1 MSNINWYNPNRLL
14 SYNALMSIVLSP
26 RGNGKSFSAKEKI
39 IKAYEK
45 DKSQAVYVRRTRVEI
60 DEVKGTYWNDIS
72 KKYPNHEYKI
82 EGDIGFIDIN

>member
-39 IKAYEK
+39 IKW
-45 DKSQAVYVRRTRVEI
+45 STI
-60 DEVKGTYWNDIS
+60 L
-72 KKYPNHEYKI
+72 KKETSPWI
-82 EGDIGFIDIN
+82 APTQMLLLI

>member
-26 RGNGKSFSAKEKI
+26 IENGKSFSAKEKI

-60 DEVKGTYWNDIS
+60 DEVNGT
-72 KKYPNHEYKI
+72 
-82 EGDIGFIDIN
+82 